1 MSRRCPSVVSL
12 KQILCFLLERCEVFS
27 HWSDSSLFLCWRWN
41 SAASQSGREEKDQT
55 CSTKWRAED
64 VKLVSDAAISLQIQ
78 NGVDR
83 NQWNTI
89 TERRLQS
96 EHTDDTW
103 RCRLLIYSRF
113 FLKLFCYLL
122 CLNSCFKV
130 KIFLALVVVGSAD
143 GWPVTS
149 EDFVFAA
156 VAEMCF
162 ICTFQLQT
170 RPAETQRK
178 LNRPETKDG
187 RITCLTSSSV
197 SSFYPSLRVRTET
210 IMVKH
215 KRFCLDKTL
224 IPFVCEE
231 ERNSAGR
238 SCCNLCV
245 FIGTCVFI
253 SLGSNAADLRFHQI
267 VWRRSGPVQSGCAP
281 LTRGAPQGSVL
292 GSVWFHIMGIT
303 VWMFQ
308 RNLQLL
314 YNAC

>member
-83 NQWNTI
+83 NQWNRI

-96 EHTDDTW
+96 EHWWHLT
-103 RCRLLIYSRF
+103 LLVVNLFHILF
-113 FLKLFCYLL
+113 KIILLFTVFKFLFQGKNL
-122 CLNSCFKV
+122 SC
-130 KIFLALVVVGSAD
+130 LVVVGSAD

-149 EDFVFAA
+149 EDFVAAA

-162 ICTFQLQT
+162 ICTFKLQT
-170 RPAETQRK
+170 RPAEIQRK

-210 IMVKH
+210 IMAKH
-215 KRFCLDKTL
+215 KRFCLD
-224 IPFVCEE
+224 E
-231 ERNSAGR
+231 N
-238 SCCNLCV
+238 
-245 FIGTCVFI
+245 
-253 SLGSNAADLRFHQI
+253 
-267 VWRRSGPVQSGCAP
+267 
-281 LTRGAPQGSVL
+281 
-292 GSVWFHIMGIT
+292 
-303 VWMFQ
+303 
-308 RNLQLL
+308 
-314 YNAC
+314 

>member
-1 MSRRCPSVVSL
+1 MSQRCPSVVSL

-64 VKLVSDAAISLQIQ
+64 VKLVSDAAISLQIPEWSRQ
-78 NGVDR
+78 KPVKQDHRAQTAVRTLMTPDAAGCVLSLMK
-83 NQWNTI
+83 
-89 TERRLQS
+89 EM
-96 EHTDDTW
+96 
-103 RCRLLIYSRF
+103 LIYSRF
-113 FLKLFCYLL
+113 FLKWFCYLL

-149 EDFVFAA
+149 EDFVAAA

-162 ICTFQLQT
+162 ICTFKLQT
-170 RPAETQRK
+170 RPAEIQRK

-210 IMVKH
+210 IMAKH
-215 KRFCLDKTL
+215 KRFCLDEK
-224 IPFVCEE
+224 
-231 ERNSAGR
+231 
-238 SCCNLCV
+238 
-245 FIGTCVFI
+245 
-253 SLGSNAADLRFHQI
+253 
-267 VWRRSGPVQSGCAP
+267 
-281 LTRGAPQGSVL
+281 
-292 GSVWFHIMGIT
+292 
-303 VWMFQ
+303 
-308 RNLQLL
+308 
-314 YNAC
+314 

>member
-149 EDFVFAA
+149 EDFVAAA
-156 VAEMCF
+156 VAEMLHLH
-162 ICTFQLQT
+162 ISVADSTSGD
-170 RPAETQRK
+170 
-178 LNRPETKDG
+178 TKEAQQAGDK
-187 RITCLTSSSV
+187 RREDNVPNKQFCVQFL
-197 SSFYPSLRVRTET
+197 SL
-210 IMVKH
+210 IKGQ
-215 KRFCLDKTL
+215 
-224 IPFVCEE
+224 
-231 ERNSAGR
+231 NW
-238 SCCNLCV
+238 N
-245 FIGTCVFI
+245 
-253 SLGSNAADLRFHQI
+253 
-267 VWRRSGPVQSGCAP
+267 
-281 LTRGAPQGSVL
+281 
-292 GSVWFHIMGIT
+292 
-303 VWMFQ
+303 
-308 RNLQLL
+308 
-314 YNAC
+314 YNGEA

>member
-1 MSRRCPSVVSL
+1 MSQRCPSVVSL

-83 NQWNTI
+83 NQWNRI

-103 RCRLLIYSRF
+103 RCRLLIYSIF

-130 KIFLALVVVGSAD
+130 KIFLALLVVGSAD

-149 EDFVFAA
+149 EDFVAAA

-162 ICTFQLQT
+162 ICTFKLQT
-170 RPAETQRK
+170 RPAEIQRK

-245 FIGTCVFI
+245 FIGTCV
-253 SLGSNAADLRFHQI
+253 
-267 VWRRSGPVQSGCAP
+267 
-281 LTRGAPQGSVL
+281 SV
-292 GSVWFHIMGIT
+292 SPDSA
-303 VWMFQ
+303 
-308 RNLQLL
+308 LL
-314 YNAC
+314 I

>member
-1 MSRRCPSVVSL
+1 MSQRCPSVVSL

-83 NQWNTI
+83 NQWNRI

-96 EHTDDTW
+96 EHWWHLT
-103 RCRLLIYSRF
+103 LLVVNLFHILF
-113 FLKLFCYLL
+113 KIILLFTVFKFLFQGKNL
-122 CLNSCFKV
+122 SC
-130 KIFLALVVVGSAD
+130 LVVVGSAD

-149 EDFVFAA
+149 EDFVAAA

-162 ICTFQLQT
+162 ICTFKLQT
-170 RPAETQRK
+170 RPAEIQRK

-215 KRFCLDKTL
+215 KRFCLDEKL

-245 FIGTCVFI
+245 FIGTCV
-253 SLGSNAADLRFHQI
+253 SVSPDSNAADLRCHQI

-303 VWMFQ
+303 VWMSQ

-314 YNAC
+314 YIAC